1 MSSPAENAV
10 AIAQSLIRCPS
21 VTPADAGA
29 LDVLVRPLA
38 AAGFSCDLL
47 TFSEDGTAD
56 VDNLVARIGSGGPHL
71 CFAGHTDVVP
81 PGDESLWTHAPFFA
95 EIAEGRLYG
104 RGASDMKGAVACFAA
119 AAIDYVTE
127 RGGHVP
133 GTISL
138 LITGDEEGT
147 AVNGTRKVLAWMEQ
161 ANLVPDHCLVGEPSN
176 PRVLGEMIK
185 IGRRGSLTGHL
196 VVSGQQGHVAYP
208 HLAANPVK
216 GIVTALAK
224 LYGTPLDNGSPH
236 FSPSNLEVTSIDV
249 GNPATNVIPARAEA
263 RFNIRFNDNHEA
275 ETLKAMLEDS
285 IRAALSDAE
294 LSFSLDFAPHG
305 DVFVTKP
312 GALDELLSEAVTEFT
327 GRTPVLSTD
336 GGTSD
341 ARFIKEYCPVVE
353 FGLTTETIHKTDENA
368 SLSDLETLTAIY
380 RRFIARY
387 FEQFGDGSP
396 EDDNGR

>member
-1 MSSPAENAV
+1 MSTPADNAV

-21 VTPADAGA
+21 VTPLDQGA
-29 LDVLVRPLA
+29 LAALAQPLS
-38 AAGFSCDLL
+38 AAGFTCERMS
-47 TFSEDGTAD
+47 FHEDGTAD
-56 VDNLVARIGSGGPHL
+56 VDNLVAHIGGGGPHL

-81 PGDESLWTHAPFFA
+81 PGDESLWTHAPFGA
-95 EIAEGRLYG
+95 EIADGRLYG

-119 AAIDYVTE
+119 AAIDYVTA
-127 RGGHVP
+127 RNGQVP
-133 GTISL
+133 GTISF
-138 LITGDEEGT
+138 LITGDEEGP
-147 AVNGTRKVLAWMEQ
+147 AVNGTKKVLAWMEE

-176 PRVLGEMIK
+176 PSVLGEMIK

-196 VVSGQQGHVAYP
+196 TVTGQQGHVAYP

-224 LYGTPLDNGSPH
+224 LYETPLDSGSTH

-249 GNPATNVIPARAEA
+249 GNPATNMIPASAEA

-275 ETLKAMLEDS
+275 QTLKAMLQES
-285 IRAALSDAE
+285 IGAALKDTE
-294 LSFSLDFAPHG
+294 LSFTLDFAPHG
-305 DVFVTKP
+305 DAFLTKP

-327 GRTPVLSTD
+327 GKTPVLSTG

-341 ARFIKEYCPVVE
+341 ARFIKDYCPVVE

-368 SLSDLETLTAIY
+368 ALADIKMLTAIY
-380 RRFIARY
+380 RQFIARY
-387 FEQFGDGSP
+387 FETFGEGSTGDG
-396 EDDNGR
+396 NGR